1 LSQVLSTPDAATIGS
16 KPLCVD
22 LDGTLVKSDTL
33 VDSLL
38 VLVRSHPR
46 LLLQLPGTLL
56 RGKAAFK
63 AFVTS
68 HVELDVLHLPYNRKL
83 LHFLQQERARG
94 RELYLATGADLRLA
108 ERVAQHL
115 GIFSGVL
122 GSDGVTNLT
131 GQKKLAILHDRF
143 GQDGFAYI
151 GNSTADLPLLS
162 DASEKMLANP
172 TAALRSSIRKRG
184 IAPSHVFEER
194 ANSLPSLGKALRP
207 HQWAKNLLIL
217 LPPLLAHE
225 RSLPVLGKALL
236 AFVCFCCTASGTYL
250 VNDLLDIDTDRRS
263 SRKRSRPFA
272 SGDLAPAIGLIASA
286 ALLLLGLTLARVLPI
301 DFLSWLVLY
310 IISTFAYSLYLK
322 RIALLDVLV
331 LSGLY
336 TVRILAGGAATNTPI
351 SHWLAGFAIFLF
363 FSLAIVKRFAELEH
377 LRLAGKQL
385 KNGRGYLMTD
395 IEQMR
400 AFGTASA
407 FAAVVVFAN
416 YISSQDVI
424 KLYHHPRYLW
434 LIVPFMILWTS
445 RVWLLASR
453 GELNEDPV
461 AFALTD
467 LPSLLM
473 GAVVASIVVFAI

>member
-1 LSQVLSTPDAATIGS
+1 
-16 KPLCVD
+16 
-22 LDGTLVKSDTL
+22 
-33 VDSLL
+33 
-38 VLVRSHPR
+38 
-46 LLLQLPGTLL
+46 
-56 RGKAAFK
+56 
-63 AFVTS
+63 
-68 HVELDVLHLPYNRKL
+68 VELDVLHLPYNRKL

-115 GIFSGVL
+115 GIFNGVL

>member
-1 LSQVLSTPDAATIGS
+1 LPQALSQPALTTTSI

-301 DFLSWLVLY
+301 D
-310 IISTFAYSLYLK
+310 A
-322 RIALLDVLV
+322 
-331 LSGLY
+331 
-336 TVRILAGGAATNTPI
+336 
-351 SHWLAGFAIFLF
+351 
-363 FSLAIVKRFAELEH
+363 
-377 LRLAGKQL
+377 
-385 KNGRGYLMTD
+385 
-395 IEQMR
+395 
-400 AFGTASA
+400 
-407 FAAVVVFAN
+407 
-416 YISSQDVI
+416 
-424 KLYHHPRYLW
+424 RY
-434 LIVPFMILWTS
+434 
-445 RVWLLASR
+445 
-453 GELNEDPV
+453 
-461 AFALTD
+461 
-467 LPSLLM
+467 
-473 GAVVASIVVFAI
+473 